1 MPRATLRQFV
11 KITHKGYLLF
21 LGNKGG
27 IRMDYNIQQQGFYA
41 FIEGPVSYG
50 FLYLIAFLIG
60 FVIIREFLRN
70 KIVFRTI
77 IIVLFIIPFTLIE
90 LCQWIR
96 H

>member
-1 MPRATLRQFV
+1 
-11 KITHKGYLLF
+11 
-21 LGNKGG
+21 
-27 IRMDYNIQQQGFYA
+27 MDYNIQQQGFYA

-60 FVIIREFLRN
+60 FIIIREFLRN

>member
-1 MPRATLRQFV
+1 
-11 KITHKGYLLF
+11 
-21 LGNKGG
+21 
-27 IRMDYNIQQQGFYA
+27 MDYNIQQQGFYA

>member
-1 MPRATLRQFV
+1 
-11 KITHKGYLLF
+11 
-21 LGNKGG
+21 
-27 IRMDYNIQQQGFYA
+27 MDYNIQQQGFYA

-60 FVIIREFLRN
+60 FIIIREFLRN

-77 IIVLFIIPFTLIE
+77 IIVLFVIPFTLIE

>member
-1 MPRATLRQFV
+1 
-11 KITHKGYLLF
+11 
-21 LGNKGG
+21 
-27 IRMDYNIQQQGFYA
+27 MDYNIQQQGFYA

-60 FVIIREFLRN
+60 FIIIREFLRN

-96 H
+96 N

>member
-1 MPRATLRQFV
+1 
-11 KITHKGYLLF
+11 
-21 LGNKGG
+21 
-27 IRMDYNIQQQGFYA
+27 MDYNIQQQGFYD

-90 LCQWIR
+90 LFQWIR

>member
-1 MPRATLRQFV
+1 
-11 KITHKGYLLF
+11 
-21 LGNKGG
+21 
-27 IRMDYNIQQQGFYA
+27 MDYNIQQQGFYA

-90 LCQWIR
+90 LFQWIR

>member
-1 MPRATLRQFV
+1 
-11 KITHKGYLLF
+11 
-21 LGNKGG
+21 
-27 IRMDYNIQQQGFYA
+27 MDYSIQQQGFYA

-90 LCQWIR
+90 LFQWIR

>member
-1 MPRATLRQFV
+1 
-11 KITHKGYLLF
+11 
-21 LGNKGG
+21 
-27 IRMDYNIQQQGFYA
+27 MDYNIQQQGFYA

-60 FVIIREFLRN
+60 FVIVREFLRN

>member
-1 MPRATLRQFV
+1 
-11 KITHKGYLLF
+11 
-21 LGNKGG
+21 
-27 IRMDYNIQQQGFYA
+27 MDYSIQQQGFYA

-60 FVIIREFLRN
+60 FVIVREFLRN

-90 LCQWIR
+90 LFQWIR

>member
-1 MPRATLRQFV
+1 
-11 KITHKGYLLF
+11 
-21 LGNKGG
+21 
-27 IRMDYNIQQQGFYA
+27 MDYDIQQQGFYA

-60 FVIIREFLRN
+60 FIIIREFLRN

>member
-1 MPRATLRQFV
+1 
-11 KITHKGYLLF
+11 
-21 LGNKGG
+21 
-27 IRMDYNIQQQGFYA
+27 MDYNIQQQGFYA

-50 FLYLIAFLIG
+50 FLTLIAFLIG
-60 FVIIREFLRN
+60 FIIIREFLRN
-70 KIVFRTI
+70 KIVCRTI

>member
-1 MPRATLRQFV
+1 
-11 KITHKGYLLF
+11 
-21 LGNKGG
+21 
-27 IRMDYNIQQQGFYA
+27 MDYNIQQQGFYA

-50 FLYLIAFLIG
+50 FLYLIVFLIG

-90 LCQWIR
+90 LFQWIR

>member
-1 MPRATLRQFV
+1 
-11 KITHKGYLLF
+11 
-21 LGNKGG
+21 
-27 IRMDYNIQQQGFYA
+27 MDYNIQQQGFYA
-41 FIEGPVSYG
+41 FIEGPVSYV

-60 FVIIREFLRN
+60 FIIIREFLRN

>member
-21 LGNKGG
+21 LDNKGG
-27 IRMDYNIQQQGFYA
+27 ICMDYNIQQQGFYA

>member
-1 MPRATLRQFV
+1 
-11 KITHKGYLLF
+11 
-21 LGNKGG
+21 
-27 IRMDYNIQQQGFYA
+27 MDYSIQQQGFYA

-60 FVIIREFLRN
+60 FIIIREFLRN

>member
-1 MPRATLRQFV
+1 
-11 KITHKGYLLF
+11 
-21 LGNKGG
+21 
-27 IRMDYNIQQQGFYA
+27 MDYNIQQQGFYA

-60 FVIIREFLRN
+60 FIIIREFLRN
-70 KIVFRTI
+70 KIVFRT

>member
-1 MPRATLRQFV
+1 
-11 KITHKGYLLF
+11 
-21 LGNKGG
+21 
-27 IRMDYNIQQQGFYA
+27 MDYNIQQQGFYA

-50 FLYLIAFLIG
+50 FLYFIAFLIG

-90 LCQWIR
+90 LFQWIR